1 MVYFPLCNLQG
12 GLKVNFIFLN
22 SSPLNSLKGAR
33 RLARGRRWHTRK
45 KSNFPKVLPRGTTAA
60 STLGWMA
67 RVCFCLIRWMKLSS
81 ITHQPLCSQDS
92 RPGHQ
97 SVECG
102 NGQTCWGL
110 PVRGKPEHGVVF
122 VTLSSAVLET
132 SPSRSKSIPQV
143 SSPMLHHLLRS
154 STYYA
159 PGTMQPWG
167 SNVEQT
173 RYTQA
178 AWRT

>member
-1 MVYFPLCNLQG
+1 
-12 GLKVNFIFLN
+12 
-22 SSPLNSLKGAR
+22 
-33 RLARGRRWHTRK
+33 
-45 KSNFPKVLPRGTTAA
+45 
-60 STLGWMA
+60 
-67 RVCFCLIRWMKLSS
+67 MKLSS
-81 ITHQPLCSQDS
+81 NTYQPLCSQDS

-102 NGQTCWGL
+102 SRQTCWGL
-110 PVRGKPEHGVVF
+110 PVSGKPEHGVVF

-154 STYYA
+154 STYHV

-167 SNVEQT
+167 SNVEQN

-178 AWRT
+178 VWRTYSHVHSTGPVLKEIRLQLRKYLNDTKGVKLVILDLTDCYLP